1 MSNATFS
8 VIFKH
13 RVTISNFVTLD
24 MKGFLNSFAVFESLK
39 VRLVKVASIAKNLI
53 VRRLKKS
60 YTCFEVSSQEK
71 NDEFLSTPALFFLM
85 KILSLQI

>member
-1 MSNATFS
+1 MSVS
-8 VIFKH
+8 LDI
-13 RVTISNFVTLD
+13 IEILSSDFVTMD
-24 MKGFLNSFAVFESLK
+24 VKGFLNSFAVFESLK

-71 NDEFLSTPALFFLM
+71 NDEFLSTPALFLM